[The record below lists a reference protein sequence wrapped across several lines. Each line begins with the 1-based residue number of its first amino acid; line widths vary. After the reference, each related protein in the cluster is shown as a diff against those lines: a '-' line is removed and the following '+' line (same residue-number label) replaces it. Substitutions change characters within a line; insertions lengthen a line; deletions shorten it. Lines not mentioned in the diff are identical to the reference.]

1 MLRAAKPGG
10 PKGRVRSTALDPW
23 LVARGSSDGCGS
35 TCRTAFEPRTTNHE
49 PRSSGFTLAELVKVV
64 AMLSILA
71 AIALPTARFTM
82 RRERE
87 SELRLALRQMRT
99 AIDEHK
105 RLSDQGMIQVELGT
119 EGYPAELELLFKGVE
134 IVGQPTKRK
143 FLRRIPIDPM
153 TGKAEWGMRSY
164 QDDVESNSWG
174 GQNVYDVYS
183 LSGATALDGTKYK
196 EW

>member
-1 MLRAAKPGG
+1 M
-10 PKGRVRSTALDPW
+10 
-23 LVARGSSDGCGS
+23 
-35 TCRTAFEPRTTNHE
+35 
-49 PRSSGFTLAELVKVV
+49 VV

-87 SELRLALRQMRT
+87 AELRLALRQMRT

-119 EGYPAELELLFKGVE
+119 EGYPKELELLFKGVE

-164 QDDVESNSWG
+164 QDDVESTSWG

-183 LSGATALDGTKYK
+183 LSDATALDGTKYK
-196 EW
+196 DW